1 MTVVS
6 CNFWQIPPNWFESAL
21 AIQSCLPAC
30 RPFRLSQRVG
40 ACTSAGR
47 RYSGAQFSFG
57 SFSRI
62 NINYERAGSRKA
74 GLLQEKRTTT
84 LHNVRN
90 SPSSGSIHKSLN
102 HHIIHFQLRVQQL
115 PYQTRFLCPAV
126 VWRDERMSHCGP
138 LCAVAAQAPKTVSC
152 WIVLLRHS
160 LDKGNHTRL
169 KSISPSRSFLN
180 RSMIKPLEAAVRG
193 SRDQLRILI
202 EDFFTYGLD
211 VGRRHRIYTE
221 TANMY
226 SAANLEEPLRFR
238 REGCATCSPSR
249 RSPCSLGEK

>member
-115 PYQTRFLCPAV
+115 PYQTRFLCPAAI
-126 VWRDERMSHCGP
+126 WRDER
-138 LCAVAAQAPKTVSC
+138 VS
-152 WIVLLRHS
+152 WFVLL
-160 LDKGNHTRL
+160 GEA
-169 KSISPSRSFLN
+169 PRSSSETC
-180 RSMIKPLEAAVRG
+180 RS
-193 SRDQLRILI
+193 
-202 EDFFTYGLD
+202 
-211 VGRRHRIYTE
+211 
-221 TANMY
+221 
-226 SAANLEEPLRFR
+226 
-238 REGCATCSPSR
+238 SR
-249 RSPCSLGEK
+249 RRWAQLLLRTNQPSPGLLFHS